1 MSESRRAKCGG
12 MKQIGK
18 ILNPVKPTPIG
29 AAIAI
34 IGAVLI
40 TIIGEGY
47 GANAP
52 TRVTIAYPSP
62 SPRVAPLWVAQD
74 LDLFG
79 KYGLRPQVVL
89 VRNNQMLSAGLI
101 SGDLEV
107 GYTGGTTVLGAAAA
121 GAELKMVGGFISRG
135 RGFLTVKPEIRKT
148 ADLAG
153 KRFGVQSIGGTI
165 WMYAMLT
172 LEQLGLDIARDRI
185 QLLVVGDQTVMVR
198 ALETGV
204 VDAAVM
210 TTRAYSLAL
219 KQKGFNVLAE
229 VFPAMS
235 STGIVARRS
244 FIEKN
249 PATMENVIKALIE
262 AEYFILSPS
271 GRNQTVKTIV
281 NRLKLFDPSLAEEGY
296 ADIVKEFD
304 AKPYPSLEGLKNMQR
319 LMAMQNPKLA
329 DINTASL
336 IDSSFIR
343 KLDDSGFFA
352 QMQAR
357 YRE

>member
-1 MSESRRAKCGG
+1 ME
-12 MKQIGK
+12 QIG
-18 ILNPVKPTPIG
+18 IFFN
-29 AAIAI
+29 AIRTWRGGITLSI
-34 IGAVLI
+34 IVALLVAML
-40 TIIGEGY
+40 GESH

-52 TRVTIAYPSP
+52 TRVTLAYPSP

-79 KYGLRPQVVL
+79 KYGLSAQIVL

-172 LEQLGLDIARDRI
+172 LEQLGLDLARDKI

-210 TTRAYSLAL
+210 TTRAYALAL

-235 STGIVARRS
+235 STGIVARKS
-244 FIEKN
+244 FIDKN
-249 PATMENVIKALIE
+249 PATMENVIKALVE
-262 AEYFILSPS
+262 AEYFILSPR
-271 GRNQTVKTIV
+271 GRSTTVKTII
-281 NRLKLFDPSLAEEGY
+281 NRLKLSDSNLAEEGY

-343 KLDDSGFFA
+343 KLDDSGFFT

>member
-1 MSESRRAKCGG
+1 MSRMATGVTRLRLVLPLSAVVFIALFG
-12 MKQIGK
+12 MTHGIYAATT
-18 ILNPVKPTPIG
+18 PV
-29 AAIAI
+29 
-34 IGAVLI
+34 
-40 TIIGEGY
+40 
-47 GANAP
+47 
-52 TRVTIAYPSP
+52 RVTIAYPSP

-74 LDLFG
+74 LDFFG
-79 KYGLRPQVVL
+79 KYGLRAQVVL
-89 VRNNQMLSAGLI
+89 VRNNQMLTAGLAA
-101 SGDLEV
+101 GDLDV

-121 GAELKMVGGFISRG
+121 GAELKMVGGFVSRG
-135 RGFLTVKPEIRKT
+135 RGFLTVRPDIRKT

-172 LEQLGLDIARDRI
+172 LEQLGLDLTRDRI

-198 ALETGV
+198 ALEAGI

-210 TTRAYSLAL
+210 TTRTYSLAL

-235 STGIVARRS
+235 STGIVARKS

-249 PATMENVIKALIE
+249 PATIESVMKALIE
-262 AEYFILSPS
+262 AEYYLLAPS
-271 GRNQTVKTIV
+271 GKTQTVKTIM
-281 NRLKLFDPSLAEEGY
+281 NRLKLSDPHLAEEGY

-319 LMAMQNPKLA
+319 LMAMQNPTLA
-329 DINTASL
+329 DINTANL
-336 IDSSFIR
+336 MDSSFMR
-343 KLDDSGFFA
+343 KLEDAGFLA
-352 QMQAR
+352 QMAAR

>member
-1 MSESRRAKCGG
+1 
-12 MKQIGK
+12 MKRIGICVNAVRTSK
-18 ILNPVKPTPIG
+18 LGITV
-29 AAIAI
+29 AI
-34 IGAVLI
+34 IGTVL
-40 TIIGEGY
+40 
-47 GANAP
+47 GAMLGDCQAAAAP
-52 TRVTIAYPSP
+52 TRVTLAYPSP

-79 KYGLRPQVVL
+79 KYGLNPQVVL

-172 LEQLGLDIARDRI
+172 LEQLGLDLARDKI

-198 ALETGV
+198 ALETGI

-210 TTRAYSLAL
+210 TTRAYASAL

-244 FIEKN
+244 FIDRN

-262 AEYFILSPS
+262 AEYFILSPR
-271 GRNQTVKTIV
+271 GRSQTVKTII
-281 NRLKLFDPSLAEEGY
+281 NRLKLSDPALAEEGY

-343 KLDDSGFFA
+343 KLDDSGFFT
-352 QMQAR
+352 QLQAR

>member
-1 MSESRRAKCGG
+1 MDQLGFFSKAIRTWRRS
-12 MKQIGK
+12 
-18 ILNPVKPTPIG
+18 
-29 AAIAI
+29 
-34 IGAVLI
+34 I
-40 TIIGEGY
+40 TISVIVAFIIVMHGESQ

-79 KYGLRPQVVL
+79 KYGLQPQVVL

-172 LEQLGLDIARDRI
+172 LEQLGLDLARDKI

-198 ALETGV
+198 ALETGI

-210 TTRAYSLAL
+210 TTRAYALAL

-235 STGIVARRS
+235 STGIVARKS
-244 FIEKN
+244 FIDKN
-249 PATMENVIKALIE
+249 PATMENVIKALVE
-262 AEYFILSPS
+262 AEYFILSPR
-271 GRNQTVKTIV
+271 GRSQTVKTII
-281 NRLKLFDPSLAEEGY
+281 NRLKLSDPNLAEEGY

-343 KLDDSGFFA
+343 KLDDSGYFT
-352 QMQAR
+352 QMQTR

>member
-1 MSESRRAKCGG
+1 MYQLGFFSKAIRTWRRSITLSIIFAF
-12 MKQIGK
+12 
-18 ILNPVKPTPIG
+18 
-29 AAIAI
+29 AIAMVGESD
-34 IGAVLI
+34 GASV
-40 TIIGEGY
+40 
-47 GANAP
+47 P

-79 KYGLRPQVVL
+79 KYGLSAQVVL

-172 LEQLGLDIARDRI
+172 LEQLGLDLARDKI

-198 ALETGV
+198 ALETGI

-210 TTRAYSLAL
+210 TTRAYALAL

-244 FIEKN
+244 FIERN
-249 PATMENVIKALIE
+249 QTTMENVIKALIE
-262 AEYFILSPS
+262 AEYFILSPR
-271 GRNQTVKTIV
+271 GRSQTVKTII
-281 NRLKLFDPSLAEEGY
+281 NRLKLSDPNLAEEGY

-343 KLDDSGFFA
+343 KLDDSGFFT

>member
-1 MSESRRAKCGG
+1 MPKSRTRIDLGRLRRITLTVALTLV
-12 MKQIGK
+12 I
-18 ILNPVKPTPIG
+18 V
-29 AAIAI
+29 AAVAT
-34 IGAVLI
+34 VLH
-40 TIIGEGY
+40 
-47 GANAP
+47 AAAAP
-52 TRVTIAYPSP
+52 TRVTLAYPSP

-74 LDLFG
+74 MDFFG
-79 KYGLRPQVVL
+79 KYGVRPQVVL

-135 RGFLTVKPEIRKT
+135 RGFLTVKPEIRRP

-185 QLLVVGDQTVMVR
+185 QLLVVGDQTVMMR
-198 ALETGV
+198 ALETGI
-204 VDAAVM
+204 VDAAVL
-210 TTRAYSLAL
+210 TTRTYSLAL
-219 KQKGFNVLAE
+219 KQKGFNVLTE

-235 STGIVARRS
+235 STGVVARKS

-249 PATMENVIKALIE
+249 HATMENVIKALIE
-262 AEYFILSPS
+262 AEYFILAPS
-271 GRNQTVKTIV
+271 GRTQTVKTIM
-281 NRLKLFDPSLAEEGY
+281 NRLKLAEPFLAEEGY

-304 AKPYPSLEGLKNMQR
+304 PKPYPSLEGLKNMQR
-319 LMAMQNPKLA
+319 LMALQNPKLA
-329 DINTASL
+329 DINTLSL

>member
-1 MSESRRAKCGG
+1 MDQLGFFSKAIPTWRRSITLSVIVAFIIVMLRESH
-12 MKQIGK
+12 
-18 ILNPVKPTPIG
+18 G
-29 AAIAI
+29 AS
-34 IGAVLI
+34 
-40 TIIGEGY
+40 
-47 GANAP
+47 AP

-79 KYGLRPQVVL
+79 KYGLQPQVVL

-172 LEQLGLDIARDRI
+172 LEQLGLDLARDKI

-198 ALETGV
+198 ALETGI

-210 TTRAYSLAL
+210 TTRAYALAL

-244 FIEKN
+244 FIERN
-249 PATMENVIKALIE
+249 QTTMENVIKALIE
-262 AEYFILSPS
+262 AEYFILSPR
-271 GRNQTVKTIV
+271 GRSQTVKTII
-281 NRLKLFDPSLAEEGY
+281 NRLKLSDPNLAEEGY

-329 DINTASL
+329 GINTAGL

-343 KLDDSGFFA
+343 KLDDSGFFT
-352 QMQAR
+352 QVQAR

>member
-1 MSESRRAKCGG
+1 MTMEKTWRTWVLAVALTIASLAAATAF
-12 MKQIGK
+12 
-18 ILNPVKPTPIG
+18 VHG
-29 AAIAI
+29 AA
-34 IGAVLI
+34 
-40 TIIGEGY
+40 
-47 GANAP
+47 AP
-52 TRVTIAYPSP
+52 TRVTLAYPSP
-62 SPRVAPLWVAQD
+62 SPRVAPLWIAQD
-74 LDLFG
+74 MDFFG
-79 KYGLRPQVVL
+79 KYGIRPQILL

-135 RGFLTVKPEIRKT
+135 RGFLTVKPEIKKPS
-148 ADLAG
+148 DLAG

-172 LEQLGLDIARDRI
+172 LEHLGLDVARDKI
-185 QLLVVGDQTVMVR
+185 QILVVGDQTVMVR
-198 ALETGV
+198 ALEAGT

-219 KQKGFNVLAE
+219 KQKGFNVMAE

-235 STGIVARRS
+235 STGIVARKN
-244 FIEKN
+244 FIDKN
-249 PATMENVIKALIE
+249 PAVMENVIKALIE
-262 AEYFILSPS
+262 AEYFILAPS
-271 GRNQTVKTIV
+271 GKQQTIKTIV
-281 NRLKLFDPSLAEEGY
+281 NRLRLTDASLAEEGY
-296 ADIVKEFD
+296 ADVVKEFD

-329 DINTASL
+329 DINTASM
-336 IDSSFIR
+336 IDSSFIK
-343 KLDDSGFFA
+343 KLDDGGFFA

>member
-1 MSESRRAKCGG
+1 MARSTTRVVRLRLLCCAVMFIALYAIVGG
-12 MKQIGK
+12 IH
-18 ILNPVKPTPIG
+18 
-29 AAIAI
+29 AATS
-34 IGAVLI
+34 L
-40 TIIGEGY
+40 TK
-47 GANAP
+47 
-52 TRVTIAYPSP
+52 VTIAYPSP

-74 LDLFG
+74 LDFFG
-79 KYGLRPQVVL
+79 KYGIRPQVVL

-153 KRFGVQSIGGTI
+153 KRFGVPSIGGTI

-172 LEQLGLDIARDRI
+172 LEQLGLDLARDKI

-198 ALETGV
+198 ALEAGT

-210 TTRAYSLAL
+210 TTRAYSLSL

-249 PATMENVIKALIE
+249 QVTMENVVKALIE
-262 AEYFILSPS
+262 AEYFILSPR
-271 GRNQTVKTIV
+271 GRTQTVKTII
-281 NRLKLFDPSLAEEGY
+281 NRLKLSDPTLAEEGY

-352 QMQAR
+352 QMHAR

>member
-1 MSESRRAKCGG
+1 
-12 MKQIGK
+12 MKQLGKFLNAVRPSRIG
-18 ILNPVKPTPIG
+18 IMVS
-29 AAIAI
+29 I
-34 IGAVLI
+34 IGVVWI
-40 TIIGEGY
+40 TMLGNSH

-79 KYGLRPQVVL
+79 KYGLRPQIVL

-172 LEQLGLDIARDRI
+172 LEQLGLDIARDKI

-249 PATMENVIKALIE
+249 QTTMENVIKALIE

-271 GRNQTVKTIV
+271 GRTQTVKTII
-281 NRLKLFDPSLAEEGY
+281 NRLKLSDPTLAEEGY

>member
-1 MSESRRAKCGG
+1 MGRSTIRGVRLRLSCCAVMFIALYET
-12 MKQIGK
+12 
-18 ILNPVKPTPIG
+18 VG
-29 AAIAI
+29 AIHAATT
-34 IGAVLI
+34 L
-40 TIIGEGY
+40 TK
-47 GANAP
+47 
-52 TRVTIAYPSP
+52 VTIAYPSP

-74 LDLFG
+74 LDFFG
-79 KYGLRPQVVL
+79 KYGIRPQVLL

-148 ADLAG
+148 TDLAG

-172 LEQLGLDIARDRI
+172 LEQLGLDLARDKI

-235 STGIVARRS
+235 STGIVARKS
-244 FIEKN
+244 FIE
-249 PATMENVIKALIE
+249 
-262 AEYFILSPS
+262 
-271 GRNQTVKTIV
+271 RNQTT
-281 NRLKLFDPSLAEEGY
+281 
-296 ADIVKEFD
+296 
-304 AKPYPSLEGLKNMQR
+304 M
-319 LMAMQNPKLA
+319 
-329 DINTASL
+329 
-336 IDSSFIR
+336 
-343 KLDDSGFFA
+343 
-352 QMQAR
+352 
-357 YRE
+357 

>member
-1 MSESRRAKCGG
+1 
-12 MKQIGK
+12 
-18 ILNPVKPTPIG
+18 
-29 AAIAI
+29 
-34 IGAVLI
+34 
-40 TIIGEGY
+40 
-47 GANAP
+47 
-52 TRVTIAYPSP
+52 
-62 SPRVAPLWVAQD
+62 
-74 LDLFG
+74 
-79 KYGLRPQVVL
+79 
-89 VRNNQMLSAGLI
+89 
-101 SGDLEV
+101 
-107 GYTGGTTVLGAAAA
+107 
-121 GAELKMVGGFISRG
+121 
-135 RGFLTVKPEIRKT
+135 
-148 ADLAG
+148 
-153 KRFGVQSIGGTI
+153 
-165 WMYAMLT
+165 MYAMLT
-172 LEQLGLDIARDRI
+172 LEQLGLDIARDKI

-249 PATMENVIKALIE
+249 QTTMENVIKALIE

-271 GRNQTVKTIV
+271 GRTQTVKTII
-281 NRLKLFDPSLAEEGY
+281 NRLKLSDPTLAEEGY

-329 DINTASL
+329 DINTANL

-343 KLDDSGFFA
+343 KLDDSGFFT
-352 QMQAR
+352 QMQPR

>member
-1 MSESRRAKCGG
+1 ME
-12 MKQIGK
+12 QIG
-18 ILNPVKPTPIG
+18 IFFN
-29 AAIAI
+29 AIRTWRGGITLSI
-34 IGAVLI
+34 IVALLVAML
-40 TIIGEGY
+40 GESH

-52 TRVTIAYPSP
+52 TRVTLAYPSP

-79 KYGLRPQVVL
+79 KYGLSAQVVL

-135 RGFLTVKPEIRKT
+135 RGFLTVKAEIRKT

-172 LEQLGLDIARDRI
+172 LEQLGLDLARDKI

-210 TTRAYSLAL
+210 TTRAYALAL

-235 STGIVARRS
+235 STGIVARKS
-244 FIEKN
+244 FIDKN
-249 PATMENVIKALIE
+249 PATMENVIKALVE
-262 AEYFILSPS
+262 AEYFILSPR
-271 GRNQTVKTIV
+271 GRSTTVKTII
-281 NRLKLFDPSLAEEGY
+281 NRLKLSDSNLAEEGY

-336 IDSSFIR
+336 MDSSFIR
-343 KLDDSGFFA
+343 KLDDSGFFT

>member
-1 MSESRRAKCGG
+1 
-12 MKQIGK
+12 
-18 ILNPVKPTPIG
+18 
-29 AAIAI
+29 
-34 IGAVLI
+34 
-40 TIIGEGY
+40 
-47 GANAP
+47 
-52 TRVTIAYPSP
+52 
-62 SPRVAPLWVAQD
+62 LWVAQD
-74 LDLFG
+74 LDFFG
-79 KYGLRPQVVL
+79 KYGVRPQVVL

-135 RGFLTVKPEIRKT
+135 RGFLTVKPEIRKS
-148 ADLAG
+148 ADLVG

-185 QLLVVGDQTVMVR
+185 QLLVVGDQTVMMR
-198 ALETGV
+198 ALETGI
-204 VDAAVM
+204 VDAAVL
-210 TTRAYSLAL
+210 TTRTYSLAL
-219 KQKGFNVLAE
+219 KQKGFNVLTE

-235 STGIVARRS
+235 STGVVARKS

-249 PATMENVIKALIE
+249 RATMENVIKALIE
-262 AEYFILSPS
+262 AEYFILAPS
-271 GRNQTVKTIV
+271 GRTQTVKTIM
-281 NRLKLFDPSLAEEGY
+281 NRLKLSDPFLAEEGY

-329 DINTASL
+329 DINTPSL

>member
-1 MSESRRAKCGG
+1 MDQLGFFSKAIRTWRRS
-12 MKQIGK
+12 
-18 ILNPVKPTPIG
+18 
-29 AAIAI
+29 
-34 IGAVLI
+34 I
-40 TIIGEGY
+40 TISVIVAFIIVMLGESQ

-79 KYGLRPQVVL
+79 KYGLQPQVVL

-121 GAELKMVGGFISRG
+121 GVELKMVGGFISRG

-172 LEQLGLDIARDRI
+172 LEQLGLDLARDKI

-198 ALETGV
+198 ALETGI

-210 TTRAYSLAL
+210 TTRAYALAL

-244 FIEKN
+244 FIERN
-249 PATMENVIKALIE
+249 QTTMENVIKALIE
-262 AEYFILSPS
+262 AEYFILSPR
-271 GRNQTVKTIV
+271 GRSQTVKTII
-281 NRLKLFDPSLAEEGY
+281 NRLKLSDPNLAEEGY

-343 KLDDSGFFA
+343 KLDDSGYFT
-352 QMQAR
+352 QMQTR

>member
-1 MSESRRAKCGG
+1 MQNIISGKPPVWSRFIFAVAFVLVG
-12 MKQIGK
+12 
-18 ILNPVKPTPIG
+18 
-29 AAIAI
+29 
-34 IGAVLI
+34 GAVPRPLLH
-40 TIIGEGY
+40 
-47 GANAP
+47 AAAAP
-52 TRVTIAYPSP
+52 TRVSIAYPSP

-74 LDLFG
+74 MDFFG
-79 KYGLRPQVVL
+79 KYGVRPQIVL

-107 GYTGGTTVLGAAAA
+107 GYTGGPTVLGAAAA

-135 RGFLTVKPEIRKT
+135 RGFLTVKPDIKKP
-148 ADLAG
+148 ADLVG

-172 LEQLGLDIARDRI
+172 LEHLGLDVARDKI

-198 ALETGV
+198 ALEAGT

-219 KQKGFNVLAE
+219 KQKGFNVMAE

-235 STGIVARRS
+235 STGIVARKN
-244 FIEKN
+244 FIERN
-249 PATMENVIKALIE
+249 QSTMENVIKALIE
-262 AEYFILSPS
+262 AEYFILAPS
-271 GRNQTVKTIV
+271 GRAHTVKTII
-281 NRLKLFDPSLAEEGY
+281 NRLRLTDPNLAEEGY
-296 ADIVKEFD
+296 ADVVKEFD

-329 DINTASL
+329 DINTASM
-336 IDSSFIR
+336 IDSSFIK

>member
-1 MSESRRAKCGG
+1 MPNSMTHANAGWRRC
-12 MKQIGK
+12 I
-18 ILNPVKPTPIG
+18 IPIVALSMLG
-29 AAIAI
+29 VAAVAT
-34 IGAVLI
+34 ALH
-40 TIIGEGY
+40 
-47 GANAP
+47 AAAAP
-52 TRVTIAYPSP
+52 TRVTLAYPSP

-74 LDLFG
+74 LDFFG
-79 KYGLRPQVVL
+79 KYGIRPQIVL

-121 GAELKMVGGFISRG
+121 GADLKMVGGFISRG
-135 RGFLTVKPEIRKT
+135 RGFLTVKPEIRKA
-148 ADLAG
+148 ADLVG

-198 ALETGV
+198 ALETGI

-219 KQKGFNVLAE
+219 KQKGFNVMAE

-235 STGIVARRS
+235 STGIVARKS

-271 GRNQTVKTIV
+271 GRTQTIKTII
-281 NRLKLFDPSLAEEGY
+281 NRLKLTDPSLAEEGY

-329 DINTASL
+329 DINTASM

-343 KLDDSGFFA
+343 KLDDSGFFS
-352 QMQAR
+352 QMQVR

>member
-1 MSESRRAKCGG
+1 ME
-12 MKQIGK
+12 QIG
-18 ILNPVKPTPIG
+18 IFFN
-29 AAIAI
+29 AIRTWRGGITLSI
-34 IGAVLI
+34 IVALLVAML
-40 TIIGEGY
+40 GESH

-52 TRVTIAYPSP
+52 TRVTLAYPSP

-79 KYGLRPQVVL
+79 KYGLSAQIVL

-172 LEQLGLDIARDRI
+172 LEQLGLDLARDKI

-204 VDAAVM
+204 VDAAMM
-210 TTRAYSLAL
+210 TTRAYALAL

-235 STGIVARRS
+235 STGIVARKS
-244 FIEKN
+244 FIDKN
-249 PATMENVIKALIE
+249 PATMENVIKALVE
-262 AEYFILSPS
+262 AEYFILSPR
-271 GRNQTVKTIV
+271 GRSTTVKTII
-281 NRLKLFDPSLAEEGY
+281 NRLKLSDPNLAEEGY

-336 IDSSFIR
+336 MDSSFIR
-343 KLDDSGFFA
+343 KLDDSGFFT

>member
-1 MSESRRAKCGG
+1 MQQRGKFLNAVRPSR
-12 MKQIGK
+12 IG
-18 ILNPVKPTPIG
+18 IMVS
-29 AAIAI
+29 I
-34 IGAVLI
+34 IGTVWI
-40 TIIGEGY
+40 TMLGNSH

-172 LEQLGLDIARDRI
+172 LEQLGLDIARDKI

-249 PATMENVIKALIE
+249 QTTMENVIKALIE

-271 GRNQTVKTIV
+271 GRTQTVKTII
-281 NRLKLFDPSLAEEGY
+281 NRLKLSDPTLAEEGY

-343 KLDDSGFFA
+343 KLDDSGFFT

>member
-1 MSESRRAKCGG
+1 
-12 MKQIGK
+12 MKQLGKFLNAVRPSRIG
-18 ILNPVKPTPIG
+18 IMVS
-29 AAIAI
+29 I
-34 IGAVLI
+34 IGVVWI
-40 TIIGEGY
+40 TMLGNSH

-52 TRVTIAYPSP
+52 NRVTIAYPSP

-172 LEQLGLDIARDRI
+172 LEQLGLDIARDKI

-249 PATMENVIKALIE
+249 QTTMENVIKALIE

-271 GRNQTVKTIV
+271 GRTQTVKTII
-281 NRLKLFDPSLAEEGY
+281 NRLKLSDPTLAEEGY

-336 IDSSFIR
+336 IDSAFIR
-343 KLDDSGFFA
+343 KLDDSGFFT